1 MDKVIIL
8 TGTPGA
14 GKTSAIGAISDT
26 EYPVASLWSLHESA
40 PRRARPKFA
49 LDHGLVRLDDGN
61 SLHLYGVPWLGWPD
75 FAWVMIAE
83 MAAAFII
90 LLDCRRPDPAS
101 DLETCLN
108 TFGRAIANTGSAV
121 AVGVTHGDICPKLD
135 LRDDLCKRLDAMH
148 ISPCIP
154 IFEVDGRS
162 RNDVKHLLLV
172 VAAMLDDGA
181 GVLNGDAAGYGF
193 AG

>member
-1 MDKVIIL
+1 MDKAIIF
-8 TGTPGA
+8 TGAPGA

-26 EYPVASLWSLHESA
+26 AYPVTSLWSLHEPA
-40 PRRARPKFA
+40 PRAARPQLA
-49 LDHGLVRLDDGN
+49 LDHGLVRLDDRS
-61 SLHLYGVPWLGWPD
+61 SLHLYGVPWQGWPD
-75 FAWVMIAE
+75 FAWLLIAE
-83 MAAAFII
+83 MAAAFIV
-90 LLDCRRPDPAS
+90 LLDCQRPDPAS

-108 TFGRAIANTGSAV
+108 AFGRAIANTGSAV
-121 AVGVTHGDICPKLD
+121 AVGVTHGDICPSPD
-135 LRDDLCKRLDAMH
+135 LRDDLCRRLDAMN

-162 RNDVKHLLLV
+162 RHDVRHLLLA

-181 GVLNGDAAGYGF
+181 GMLGRDAAGYGF